1 MPRNCGE
8 FVEQNCKKEDELQVA
23 ILVSSYE
30 SRSLSCEIARF
41 AREIRHLKREIDSY
55 TAVTGKKKAPR
66 PGRQTTNQP
75 IIGVGSRYHDSPVQP
90 RFFLAHY
97 C

>member
-1 MPRNCGE
+1 MPRNCGD
-8 FVEQNCKKEDELQVA
+8 FVEQNCKKEDELQVRRRF
-23 ILVSSYE
+23 E

-41 AREIRHLKREIDSY
+41 AREIRHLSREIGSY

-75 IIGVGSRYHDSPVQP
+75 IIGVGSRYLDSPVQP

>member
-1 MPRNCGE
+1 MARG
-8 FVEQNCKKEDELQVA
+8 DTGSHGA
-23 ILVSSYE
+23 D
-30 SRSLSCEIARF
+30 RSDSGSCEIARF
-41 AREIRHLKREIDSY
+41 AREIRDLTHEIGSY
-55 TAVTGKKKAPR
+55 TAVTGKKNPPR

-75 IIGVGSRYHDSPVQP
+75 IIGVGSRYLDSPVQP

>member
-1 MPRNCGE
+1 MVKIAPKHH
-8 FVEQNCKKEDELQVA
+8 F
-23 ILVSSYE
+23 LVRRLHLASV
-30 SRSLSCEIARF
+30 IV
-41 AREIRHLKREIDSY
+41 REIGSY

-75 IIGVGSRYHDSPVQP
+75 IIGVGSRYLDSPVQP